1 MLPSLFTHSPKP
13 KREKHRREQAAAPQA
28 RFQMLR
34 EDRVG
39 NIKEPRGHRVMLHL
53 VPGVAMAMAG
63 QKTEEVCGR
72 YAIVYEAMRRG
83 ATPKMNA
90 GDLRGT
96 TAHST
101 AHSKQRSAD
110 A

>member
-1 MLPSLFTHSPKP
+1 
-13 KREKHRREQAAAPQA
+13 
-28 RFQMLR
+28 
-34 EDRVG
+34 
-39 NIKEPRGHRVMLHL
+39 
-53 VPGVAMAMAG
+53 MAG
-63 QKTEEVCGR
+63 QKTEEVYGR

-101 AHSKQRSAD
+101 AHSKQPSAD